1 MDDCFTLTKK
11 HDGKHLRHYIETTL
25 EFDDYVIDETDLI
38 SRSLPLMQPLIEPPL
53 DWERVNGVFIGGFHT
68 AEVRRAA
75 PFIKTKGK
83 EHTEYVN
90 AAYPRKHMDAVNHM
104 QRTEWAVNTPVV
116 EAIKKYIEA
125 GIQFD
130 TLPRRH
136 KLELPVYPEG
146 GTEEEIQQ
154 WMVDAKRVYGKNKQN
169 AADLITFGQS
179 LKMVQKLG
187 DKSFW
192 FAYTCDFRGR
202 IYCTSTTLSP
212 QAQDPIK
219 AMIRFKTGKPLGEE
233 GIRWTAINGANKY
246 GNDKISLDDRVG
258 WIHSQRESIQRVCEE
273 PTGSFARSYLAEAD
287 KPFQFLAFCFEWR
300 NCLYGTDAGAKG
312 YLPVGLDGSCNGLQH
327 YAALLRDRRGGTGV
341 NLLPS
346 PVPEDIYRDVAT
358 EFLSLVPHDDMGKR
372 FHAIGADRKLTKRPV
387 MTLPYGST
395 QQSCRDYIRE
405 YVGDNHSKFGF
416 TDEGKDHWSAATYAT
431 PYMWQAIG
439 NVVVAARTGMDWL
452 QECAGIIGK
461 KGIYSRWL
469 SPADF
474 PVYQHYCQHDV
485 VDVQTDLFGRVRL
498 QLEGAQT
505 DLNVRRARN
514 GIAPNFV
521 HALDSSHM
529 VMTILEAATRGHTD
543 MAMIHDDFGVHA
555 CDTEE
560 FYNLIRLT
568 FVRMYY
574 EHDWL
579 QVWKKE
585 QERLDEGLELPE
597 PPERGDLD
605 ILEVLDSPFFFS

>member
-1 MDDCFTLTKK
+1 ML
-11 HDGKHLRHYIETTL
+11 
-25 EFDDYVIDETDLI
+25 
-38 SRSLPLMQPLIEPPL
+38 
-53 DWERVNGVFIGGFHT
+53 
-68 AEVRRAA
+68 
-75 PFIKTKGK
+75 
-83 EHTEYVN
+83 
-90 AAYPRKHMDAVNHM
+90 
-104 QRTEWAVNTPVV
+104 
-116 EAIKKYIEA
+116 
-125 GIQFD
+125 
-130 TLPRRH
+130 
-136 KLELPVYPEG
+136 
-146 GTEEEIQQ
+146 
-154 WMVDAKRVYGKNKQN
+154 
-169 AADLITFGQS
+169 
-179 LKMVQKLG
+179 
-187 DKSFW
+187 
-192 FAYTCDFRGR
+192 
-202 IYCTSTTLSP
+202 
-212 QAQDPIK
+212 
-219 AMIRFKTGKPLGEE
+219 RFKTGKPMGEE

-246 GNDKISLDDRVG
+246 GNDKISLDDRVR
-258 WIHSQRESIQRVCEE
+258 WVHSQQESISRICSE
-273 PTGSFARSYLAEAD
+273 PTGSFARSFLAEAD

-300 NCLYGTDAGAKG
+300 SCLYGKDAGAEG

-346 PVPEDIYRDVAT
+346 SVPEDIYRDVAN
-358 EFLSLVPHDDMGKR
+358 ELLRLVPHDDMGKK

-395 QQSCRDYIRE
+395 QQSCREYIRE
-405 YVGDNHSKFGF
+405 YVGDNHEKFGF

-474 PVYQHYCQHDV
+474 PVYQHYCKHETV
-485 VDVQTDLFGRVRL
+485 RVDTNLFGKI
-498 QLEGAQT
+498 QLNIEGAQT

-529 VMTILEAATRGHTD
+529 VMTILESAERGHTD

-585 QERLDEGLELPE
+585 QERLDEDLELPE
-597 PPERGDLD
+597 PPKRGDLE
-605 ILEVLDSPFFFS
+605 ILEVLESDFFFS